1 MNQKLIL
8 INDNIQLDG
17 QLCNYNQTKQQN
29 QQSFFC
35 DNGIRTTTQAGSVT
49 QQCNDYL
56 NIYDGMSPLNS
67 INLIKNMCGMG
78 RLPKIVTKK
87 NALVIE
93 FNAGTDGQFINT
105 GFLFYVVNKK
115 EYMKNFNKFNSFE
128 KNEIT
133 TSDEL
138 NSMIMLEK
146 LQIDNCNSD
155 MNSCVIQINDDSIDQ
170 IYKNNKLDN
179 DFKIGYLFGINQFN
193 YKSFRLSY
201 VLKTKKFNT
210 IAIFLD
216 KYQPKVLDF
225 KCESI
230 YLSIETSNQLIN
242 KYHDYEDEYD
252 DDDFNEFKPANENS
266 MKSLLFKICNP
277 KEITSKTI
285 RFFLIKSTSNTD
297 DKKSNKSKTNIL
309 VNYFTNN
316 SIVKP
321 AAFDFKINYEFFD
334 FDWKTYQE
342 NTICDFIYDI
352 STDNTISHTGVLTNP
367 LASIFYKT
375 LDEKLKCKFKLIAKE
390 NQYIKLT
397 IESIDFNLDVNCQNS
412 YSLLNETTDECLN
425 LSKRIVIRELKL
437 KSNETEYDDDYDDDT
452 DQQTTQSSSDATT
465 SDRVYEPKICLCK
478 KEDSNDKM
486 IYVSKYDSIE
496 IEYEVKL
503 NKSEIQNY
511 DFKIKYEFMDR
522 MCNKLIVPNIKSK
535 MNKGKIVYYSPHA
548 GGVQNYTPEL
558 NNNKSNLLLLFQSV
572 VSENLN
578 FHCKFHLKAPK
589 NKFIYIEFNNFQFP
603 NRECNSNY
611 IRLNSYYSKKNA
623 SLSNKYDIPMISLC
637 RNNNNNN
644 NNIEANQS
652 NRNML
657 TAHFTKESNINQ
669 ALSCYNLN
677 NKVCFMTNELEDQM
691 NPYTSLSDRLISKK
705 EFFNELVVEIMAN
718 DIEKF
723 NFEIKYH
730 FFEIDFERIVFTNRV
745 NNKLS
750 SLSSTASSSSSSN
763 DMNYFLG
770 NSRLNDQFSF
780 RRIIAN
786 DKCQFRCQL
795 AKTNSNF
802 TFQMC
807 LDETLVCDNEID
819 CIFNESDEFNCK
831 LIIIKRYFICLLYMH
846 ISISLIYFFKNK
858 PKKAIFFKLPI
869 QLE

>member
-35 DNGIRTTTQAGSVT
+35 DNGIRTTTTGTVT
-49 QQCNDYL
+49 QCNDYL

-67 INLIKNMCGMG
+67 IGLIKNMCGMG

-128 KNEIT
+128 KNELT

-170 IYKNNKLDN
+170 IYRNKLDN
-179 DFKIGYLFGINQFN
+179 DFKIGYLFGINQYN
-193 YKSFRLSY
+193 YKSFMLSY

-225 KCESI
+225 KCESV
-230 YLSIETSNQLIN
+230 YLSIETSNQLIT
-242 KYHDYEDEYD
+242 KYQDYDDEYD
-252 DDDFNEFKPANENS
+252 DFEFKPANENS

-297 DKKSNKSKTNIL
+297 DKKSMKSKTNIL

-316 SIVKP
+316 SIAKP

-352 STDNTISHTGVLTNP
+352 STDNTVSHTGLLTNP

-397 IESIDFNLDVNCQNS
+397 IESIDFSLDYCQNS
-412 YSLLNETTDECLN
+412 YSLFNETDECLN

-437 KSNETEYDDDYDDDT
+437 KSNETEYDYDDD
-452 DQQTTQSSSDATT
+452 QTQSSSDTIT
-465 SDRVYEPKICLCK
+465 SPSDVYEPKICLCK
-478 KEDSNDKM
+478 KDSLEM

-503 NKSEIQNY
+503 NKSEIKNY

-535 MNKGKIVYYSPHA
+535 MNKGKIVYFSPQL
-548 GGVQNYTPEL
+548 GGVQNYSL
-558 NNNKSNLLLLFQSV
+558 NNNKSDLFQSV

-644 NNIEANQS
+644 IEANQS

-669 ALSCYNLN
+669 ALACYNLN
-677 NKVCFMTNELEDQM
+677 NKVCFMTNELEDEM

-730 FFEIDFERIVFTNRV
+730 FFEIDFERIIFTNRV

-750 SLSSTASSSSSSN
+750 SSLSPTSSSSSSSSSSSLN
-763 DMNYFLG
+763 DMNYFIG
-770 NSRLNDQFSF
+770 NSRINDQFSF
-780 RRIIAN
+780 RRIITN

-831 LIIIKRYFICLLYMH
+831 
-846 ISISLIYFFKNK
+846 
-858 PKKAIFFKLPI
+858 
-869 QLE
+869 